1 MIIGSQLFAQDF
13 DPANPAEPYLYSKLT
28 VTADPTEAVS
38 SLSGAGYY
46 KEGTVVTLKSSVKN
60 SQLYTFSHWEK
71 NGVFYSN
78 EKSPKYTMENDAVTF
93 TACYAYTPPSPD
105 EPWLDDNRL
114 YLVAE
119 PLTACTFN
127 KESGVSYKYAQ
138 TVSDLRAT
146 PNTGYTF
153 LGWYDGATLMS
164 DKLTFSF
171 NMPDR
176 DVTLVARFEYNPA
189 NPLEPSL
196 PDGTEQDNIQTTPTG
211 DANGDGMVDVA
222 DAVSV
227 INLCLTG
234 EYAGK
239 ADVDGDGVVD
249 VADAVRV
256 INLCLTGEY
265 AAKADVDGDGV
276 VDVADAVRV
285 INVCLRGK

>member
-1 MIIGSQLFAQDF
+1 MRYLKFLAALLLMITGSQLAAQDF
-13 DPANPAEPYLYSKLT
+13 DPTNPAEPYQYNKLT
-28 VTADPTEAVS
+28 MKGQPTEAVS

-46 KEGTVVTLKSSVKN
+46 KEGTKVTLRSYARSSA
-60 SQLYTFSHWEK
+60 YTFSHWEK
-71 NGVFYSN
+71 DGEWYSS
-78 EKSPKYTMENDAVTF
+78 EAAPKYTMENDAVTF
-93 TACYAYTPPSPD
+93 TAVYEFPPSSPD
-105 EPWLDDNRL
+105 EPLLNDNRL
-114 YLVAE
+114 CLVAE

-127 KESGVSYKYAQ
+127 KESGVSYKYDQ
-138 TVSDLRAT
+138 TVSGLRAT

-153 LGWYDGATLMS
+153 LGWYDGARLMS
-164 DKLTFSF
+164 ENLTFSF

-211 DANGDGMVDVA
+211 DANGDGVVDVA
-222 DAVSV
+222 DAVRV

-256 INLCLTGEY
+256 INACL
-265 AAKADVDGDGV
+265 K
-276 VDVADAVRV
+276 
-285 INVCLRGK
+285 N

>member
-1 MIIGSQLFAQDF
+1 MKYLKYLTILLLALAGHLPLVAQGF
-13 DPANPAEPYLYSKLT
+13 DPTNPAEPYLYNKLT
-28 VTADPTEAVS
+28 VTGRPTEAIS

-46 KEGTVVTLKSSVKN
+46 KEGTVVTLRSYAKN
-60 SQLYTFSHWEK
+60 SKVYTFSHWEK
-71 NGVFYSN
+71 DGEWYSS
-78 EKSPKYTMENDAVTF
+78 EAAPKYTMENDAVTF
-93 TACYAYTPPSPD
+93 TAVYEFTPSSPD
-105 EPWLDDNRL
+105 EPQLNDNRL

-127 KESGVSYKYAQ
+127 KTSGQSYKYDQ
-138 TVSDLRAT
+138 TVSNLKAT

-153 LGWYDGATLMS
+153 LGWYDGSTLMS
-164 DKLTFSF
+164 KNLTFSF

-176 DVTLVARFEYNPA
+176 DVTLVARFEYNPT
-189 NPLEPSL
+189 NPAEPEG
-196 PDGTEQDNIQTTPTG
+196 DGSQTNVQTTPTG
-211 DANGDGMVDVA
+211 DA
-222 DAVSV
+222 
-227 INLCLTG
+227 
-234 EYAGK
+234 
-239 ADVDGDGVVD
+239 DGDGVVD

>member
-1 MIIGSQLFAQDF
+1 MMRLIQRYLIGVLLTIVGSHLSLLAQEF
-13 DPANPAEPYLYSKLT
+13 DPTNPAEPYQYNKLKMKGQ
-28 VTADPTEAVS
+28 PTEAVS

-46 KEGTVVTLKSSVKN
+46 MEGTVVTLRSYAKN
-60 SQLYTFSHWEK
+60 SKVYTFSHWEK
-71 NGVFYSN
+71 DGEWYSS
-78 EKSPKYTMENDAVTF
+78 EAAPKYTMGNDAVTF
-93 TACYAYTPPSPD
+93 TAVYTFTPPSPD
-105 EPWLDDNRL
+105 EPLLNDNRL

-127 KESGVSYKYAQ
+127 KESGVSYKYDQ
-138 TVSDLRAT
+138 TVSNLTAT
-146 PNTGYTF
+146 PNAAYTF
-153 LGWYDGATLMS
+153 LGWYDGARLMS
-164 DKLTFSF
+164 ENLTFSF

-196 PDGTEQDNIQTTPTG
+196 PDGTAQDNIQTTPTG
-211 DANGDGMVDVA
+211 DANGDGVVDVA
-222 DAVSV
+222 DAVRV

-256 INLCLTGEY
+256 INACL
-265 AAKADVDGDGV
+265 K
-276 VDVADAVRV
+276 
-285 INVCLRGK
+285 N

>member
-1 MIIGSQLFAQDF
+1 MKYLKYLATLLLALASQLQLAAQDY
-13 DPANPAEPYLYSKLT
+13 DPTNPAEPYLYNKLT
-28 VTADPTEAVS
+28 VTGRPTEAIS

-46 KEGTVVTLKSSVKN
+46 KEGTKVTLRSYARSST
-60 SQLYTFSHWEK
+60 YTFSHWEK
-71 NGVFYSN
+71 DGEWYSDVAQ
-78 EKSPKYTMENDAVTF
+78 PTYTMENDAVTF
-93 TACYAYTPPSPD
+93 TAVYTFTPSSPD
-105 EPWLDDNRL
+105 EPQLNDNRL

-127 KESGVSYKYAQ
+127 KASGQSYKYDQ
-138 TVSDLRAT
+138 TVSSLRAT
-146 PNTGYTF
+146 PATGYTF
-153 LGWYDGATLMS
+153 LGWYDGSTLMS
-164 DKLTFSF
+164 ENLTFSF

-211 DANGDGMVDVA
+211 DANGDGVVDVA
-222 DAVSV
+222 DAVRV

-256 INLCLTGEY
+256 INACL
-265 AAKADVDGDGV
+265 K
-276 VDVADAVRV
+276 
-285 INVCLRGK
+285 N